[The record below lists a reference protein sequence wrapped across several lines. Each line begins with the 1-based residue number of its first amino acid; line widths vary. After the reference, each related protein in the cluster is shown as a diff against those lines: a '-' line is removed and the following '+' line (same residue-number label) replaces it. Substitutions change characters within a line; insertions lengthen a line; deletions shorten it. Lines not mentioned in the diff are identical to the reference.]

1 LPDIISEQQSAFVP
15 GRLITDNV
23 LIAYECIHTIRRQKA
38 KCPFFALK
46 IDMTKAYDRIE
57 WNYLKGVLLKLGFRD
72 SWVKMI
78 MRCVTSVKYAVKV
91 NGELTESFLPTRGI
105 RQGDPI
111 SPYLFLLCAEGL
123 SCLLQKKEE
132 TGELKGIRNGK
143 SGPSISHLLFA
154 DDSVFFTRGDERS
167 INALKSALH
176 TYCDG
181 SGQEINLHKSS
192 IFFGPQCDVQTKE
205 RVKQKVGVQ
214 EDSLQATYLGMPTWV
229 GRSPMNNFNYLT
241 GRLWKR
247 LNGVSDKPLSRA
259 GKEVFL
265 KAVAQAIPTYVM
277 SCFQIPMAVCEKL
290 TKPISNFWW
299 GTEDGK
305 KKLHWRSWDWLTSPK
320 HLGGMGF
327 RDMAIFNQAML
338 AKQCWRLLTEP
349 HSLCARVLKGRYFP
363 NGDFWTS

>member
-1 LPDIISEQQSAFVP
+1 
-15 GRLITDNV
+15 
-23 LIAYECIHTIRRQKA
+23 
-38 KCPFFALK
+38 
-46 IDMTKAYDRIE
+46 MTKAYDRIE

-181 SGQEINLHKSS
+181 SG
-192 IFFGPQCDVQTKE
+192 
-205 RVKQKVGVQ
+205 
-214 EDSLQATYLGMPTWV
+214 
-229 GRSPMNNFNYLT
+229 
-241 GRLWKR
+241 
-247 LNGVSDKPLSRA
+247 
-259 GKEVFL
+259 
-265 KAVAQAIPTYVM
+265 
-277 SCFQIPMAVCEKL
+277 
-290 TKPISNFWW
+290 
-299 GTEDGK
+299 
-305 KKLHWRSWDWLTSPK
+305 
-320 HLGGMGF
+320 
-327 RDMAIFNQAML
+327 
-338 AKQCWRLLTEP
+338 
-349 HSLCARVLKGRYFP
+349 
-363 NGDFWTS
+363 